1 MSLQSQDE
9 DWHGQLA
16 AGPLK
21 AEVCYPTPHPHSP
34 CSTLPVRY
42 AAFRWRVSLK
52 QRGPPL
58 PQPTVPSEVALA
70 DAQKEQAPCS
80 RDKACCWGAL
90 PSLLGTLGQ
99 AVASALIALQFEQ
112 WDQGPRDSG
121 GARRKLSVA
130 QAGRH

>member
-1 MSLQSQDE
+1 MKTGMASSL
-9 DWHGQLA
+9 LV
-16 AGPLK
+16 PLK
-21 AEVCYPTPHPHSP
+21 AEVLLPNSTSSHSP
-34 CSTLPVRY
+34 CSTLPVSY
-42 AAFRWRVSLK
+42 AAFQWHFSLK

-80 RDKACCWGAL
+80 RDKAYCWGAL
-90 PSLLGTLGQ
+90 PSLLGTVGQ